1 MTNLVAFAS
10 LPFGLRGGPYEI
22 ATSSGRVVAHISE
35 QQYSP
40 FLSITSRPEL
50 AQSIPKDGL
59 GDGFTSYTWYDH
71 PFVLRVVF
79 GRNVASLGSL
89 NSCATIVEPVPTTVD
104 MSNKHDL
111 ARRTER
117 FSRVAI
123 AALNDLIAVVRSQG
137 RLYEVFDLNR
147 EDIDITVRDDNGR
160 ILYDDPLQDSL
171 TEEQEAQS
179 ERFDLVHRG
188 DDWYKAVQD
197 HLLREEPVSLADNLL
212 IEAERALAQRFP
224 RQAIATCHTALETAA
239 STLLTRGMMRRGL
252 PNGQIDHLLSTKSLS
267 SKLDGLLR
275 SYTGFSLK
283 RNNRELW
290 RAFSELNEV
299 RNDIV
304 HRGGTPRVA
313 DAEFVI
319 RVTRQVIEWLA
330 IVRGR
335 NR

>member
-1 MTNLVAFAS
+1 MPNLVAFAS
-10 LPFGLRGGPYEI
+10 LPFGLRGGSYEI
-22 ATSSGRVVAHISE
+22 TTSSGRVVAHVSD

-89 NSCATIVEPVPTTVD
+89 NSCATLVEVLPEGTDISSRERVT
-104 MSNKHDL
+104 
-111 ARRTER
+111 RQQER
-117 FSRVAI
+117 FAQQAL
-123 AALNDLIAVVRSQG
+123 AALNDLIAVVRSHG
-137 RLYEVFDLNR
+137 RLYEAFDLTR
-147 EDIDITVRDDNGR
+147 EDIDITLRDDAGR
-160 ILYDDPLQDSL
+160 ILFDDPLQDSL

-179 ERFDLVHRG
+179 ERFDLVQR
-188 DDWYKAVQD
+188 DDAWYATLQE
-197 HLLREEPVSLADNLL
+197 HLLRQEPVSLADNLL

-224 RQAIATCHTALETAA
+224 RQAVATCHTALETAA
-239 STLLTRGMMRRGL
+239 SGLLTRGMMRRGL
-252 PNGQIDHLLSTKSLS
+252 PDGQIDHLLSTKSLS

-283 RNNRELW
+283 RDNRALW
-290 RAFSELNEV
+290 HAFSEMNEV

-304 HRGGTPRVA
+304 HRGGTPRVT

-319 RVTRQVIEWLA
+319 RITRRVIEWLA
-330 IVRGR
+330 MVRGR
-335 NR
+335 NS